1 MLGEPKR
8 HDTGEVFHYFN
19 VEELIPEDH
28 LLRRIDAVLDLSWVR
43 EELAGCYAAGG
54 RPSWDPEVIVRMML
68 LGYLYGLSEARLV
81 DEVRMHMGYRWFCLL
96 QPSDKVPD
104 RTTLVKLRNERWKQE
119 IWERILER
127 TVEQCVEAGLV
138 SGRHVSLDGTKIR
151 ANASIGSLEPIEPP
165 ASLKDHLRER
175 CGWDE
180 VESSESEGR
189 AEGEEP
195 GKGDDDEPRPG
206 GTPDF
211 RGKKLDNRGM
221 RSWTDPDARLYRKG
235 DGVGAELAYLG
246 HFAADTK
253 SRVILAAEATRA
265 HTSAE
270 WEAGE
275 RLIELANQRVGGRV
289 EVVTADKGY
298 GVRRFLGVLRRAGI
312 RPHIAVQGKRVK
324 RRVRRPRVLC
334 RRVVP
339 LGAGRE
345 AIERIRAEEGRNQAI
360 DEMGTVG
367 YQVSRRLRTRIEHLF
382 AEAKTVHG
390 MARARSRGLAKVDA
404 QVKLTAAVMNLKR
417 LAQAMRRRATGV
429 AAARPPR
436 HRRRNLLS
444 ARMLQDRL
452 VDRGARLRTHLSGL
466 LTMPRTRGPLFLLP
480 AHP

>member
-127 TVEQCVEAGLV
+127 TVQQCVEAGLV

-175 CGWDE
+175 CGWGEADTP
-180 VESSESEGR
+180 EGGGTPECQ
-189 AEGEEP
+189 EG

-206 GTPDF
+206 GSPDF
-211 RGKKLDNRGM
+211 RGKKLDNREM
-221 RSWTDPDARLYRKG
+221 RSRTDPDARLYRKG
-235 DGVGAELAYLG
+235 EGVGAELAYLG
-246 HFAADTK
+246 HFAADTR

-312 RPHIAVQGKRVK
+312 RPHIAVRGKRVK
-324 RRVRRPRVLC
+324 RGVRRPRVLR

-345 AIERIRAEEGRNQAI
+345 AVERILGDEGRNQAI
-360 DEMGTVG
+360 DEMGAVG
-367 YQVSRRLRTRIEHLF
+367 YQVSRRLRIRIEHLF
-382 AEAKTVHG
+382 AEAKVAHG

-417 LAQAMRRRATGV
+417 LAQAVRRRATGV
-429 AAARPPR
+429 AAARSFPYR
-436 HRRRNLLS
+436 ERNCLPASTL
-444 ARMLQDRL
+444 RDRPMER
-452 VDRGARLRTHLSGL
+452 DARLHIHLFHL
-466 LTMPRTRGPLFLLP
+466 LKMRRVRRWPLLLP
-480 AHP
+480 TPA